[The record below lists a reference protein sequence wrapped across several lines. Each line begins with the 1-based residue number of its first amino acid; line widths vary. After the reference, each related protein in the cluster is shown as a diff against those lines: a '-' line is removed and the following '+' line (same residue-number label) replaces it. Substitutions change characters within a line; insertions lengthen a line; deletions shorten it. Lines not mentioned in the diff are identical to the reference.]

1 MKKFKAESQKLLE
14 MMINSVYTH
23 KDVFLR
29 ELISNAADAIDKR
42 YYHALSAGETG
53 LGRDAYRI
61 DVTADKAARTLTV
74 SDNGCGMDA
83 AEMEENLGTI
93 AHSGTDEFRKAPE
106 NGADVIGMFG
116 VGFYSAFMVAEKV
129 EVLSRPYDSDK
140 AYLWASD
147 GISGYTVTQAEKE
160 GCGTEVKL
168 YIKKDEEEEKY
179 GEFLE
184 YYTLERLIKKHSD
197 YIRYPIMLEVKDVQK
212 DSGSEKEE
220 GPKQVNSM
228 VPLWKKPKNEVT
240 DEEINNF
247 YTDVFRDFE
256 KPLEVIRVSAE
267 GTVSFSAML
276 FLPSRAEYDYY
287 TKEFEKGLRLY
298 NNGVLIMEK
307 CGDLLDDSYS
317 FVRGVVDSQDLPLNI
332 SRETL
337 QHNRQLKAMASAI
350 NKKIH
355 SVLEEMLGNDREKY
369 EKFFNVFGMQLKYG
383 IYSTYG
389 MKKDELQDLLLFRHV
404 GGDGMITLREYVAS
418 GKEGQDK
425 IFYACGGS
433 MDSIRNLPQLE
444 SVIDKGFD
452 VLALTDGIDEF
463 LVKMIMSYD
472 GKPFKSVADEDV
484 ASGDSPEPDQ
494 TQKDMLGFVKDAL
507 TGKVKD
513 VRLSKRL
520 KNAPVCLSAEGE
532 LSIEMEKVL
541 NSIPNPNNSKVYADK
556 VLELNA
562 THPVFDKMVELFES
576 DKDRLKLLAEVLY
589 DQARL
594 IEGLE
599 IENPSRFS
607 ENVCRLIAGEKS

>member
-1 MKKFKAESQKLLE
+1 
-14 MMINSVYTH
+14 
-23 KDVFLR
+23 
-29 ELISNAADAIDKR
+29 
-42 YYHALSAGETG
+42 
-53 LGRDAYRI
+53 
-61 DVTADKAARTLTV
+61 
-74 SDNGCGMDA
+74 
-83 AEMEENLGTI
+83 
-93 AHSGTDEFRKAPE
+93 
-106 NGADVIGMFG
+106 
-116 VGFYSAFMVAEKV
+116 
-129 EVLSRPYDSDK
+129 
-140 AYLWASD
+140 
-147 GISGYTVTQAEKE
+147 
-160 GCGTEVKL
+160 
-168 YIKKDEEEEKY
+168 
-179 GEFLE
+179 
-184 YYTLERLIKKHSD
+184 
-197 YIRYPIMLEVKDVQK
+197 
-212 DSGSEKEE
+212 
-220 GPKQVNSM
+220 
-228 VPLWKKPKNEVT
+228 
-240 DEEINNF
+240 
-247 YTDVFRDFE
+247 
-256 KPLEVIRVSAE
+256 
-267 GTVSFSAML
+267 
-276 FLPSRAEYDYY
+276 
-287 TKEFEKGLRLY
+287 
-298 NNGVLIMEK
+298 
-307 CGDLLDDSYS
+307 
-317 FVRGVVDSQDLPLNI
+317 
-332 SRETL
+332 
-337 QHNRQLKAMASAI
+337 
-350 NKKIH
+350 
-355 SVLEEMLGNDREKY
+355 
-369 EKFFNVFGMQLKYG
+369 
-383 IYSTYG
+383 
-389 MKKDELQDLLLFRHV
+389 
-404 GGDGMITLREYVAS
+404 
-418 GKEGQDK
+418 
-425 IFYACGGS
+425 